1 MFVICFYKLLSK
13 TTGKLQI
20 LKSQFAIRIMK
31 TRLEGK
37 VRGVLMRLRVVNAN
51 RGKGVLSD
59 QLRKINLKVQEF
71 LYHDVSF
78 RGKVALMQDQISK
91 KLEEL

>member
-1 MFVICFYKLLSK
+1 
-13 TTGKLQI
+13 
-20 LKSQFAIRIMK
+20 MK